1 MEELTKKDILTIL
14 GENLTDIRH
23 SGYKTEYSEEEDV
36 DEMPIEKY
44 KTDPKTGAMVRN
56 KKWPTAK
63 KGIPTEKPERKPK
76 EGAEHKLYRP
86 MFYPPYETDD
96 KTKPE
101 EHVGW
106 YYTPEGVEPSKETS
120 TPIVFSCEWE
130 ELLERSPQLIE
141 MLKDKYG
148 KVKFVNDNCNTSE
161 PRTRNIDTL
170 TVYPIPGE
178 DGDSE
183 EFEKQ
188 YIGPKDGKPKKPEPT
203 RAKIRRTLYDVL
215 RDSFGDQELQNR
227 MKKLSIPPLF
237 VDNIT
242 NPSGEEDDRVPPH
255 RDRFSVT
262 NNELIEFGSHSIQLY
277 PSQENFLTHS
287 GEAIRS
293 KNPNEIPDVKTT
305 ALRGKYSRR
314 NTPTS
319 VPKMGQV
326 GNYGKTEV
334 LGLDKYDI
342 PEENFEV
349 VVFTDFGLKGEAT
362 NKDDEGKVTEWTW
375 TIDYDLKYG
384 KRLEKEDR
392 IRNTVT
398 DGDINKKVT
407 VTLPEPMVFDGKY
420 IADPKTLSGIKPG
433 SERDTGENHPLTNQ
447 TILKG
452 LETVLGE
459 FKGEI
464 MSANEAQS
472 IKRAISSIDV
482 LGARSVRPQQSQMNE
497 DEIRDFVKQTLLN
510 K

>member
-36 DEMPIEKY
+36 DEMAIEKY
-44 KTDPKTGAMVRN
+44 KIDPKTGARVLN
-56 KKWPTAK
+56 KKWPTSK

-76 EGAEHKLYRP
+76 EGTEHKLYRP
-86 MFYPPYETDD
+86 MFYPPYDTDD
-96 KTKPE
+96 KTEVE

-106 YYTPEGVEPSKETS
+106 YYTPQGVEPSKETS

-130 ELLERSPQLIE
+130 ELLERSPELIK

-148 KVKFVNDNCNTSE
+148 KVKFVNDRCNTE
-161 PRTRNIDTL
+161 GPRTRNNDTL
-170 TVYPIPGE
+170 TVNPIPGE

-188 YIGPKDGKPKKPEPT
+188 YIGPKDDKPKKEEST
-203 RAKIRRTLYDVL
+203 RSKIRATLYNVL
-215 RDSFGDQELQNR
+215 RDSFGDQELQTQ

-242 NPSGEEDDRVPPH
+242 NSSGEEDKRVPPH
-255 RDRFSVT
+255 IDKYSLT
-262 NNELIEFGSHSIQLY
+262 NDEVIAFGTHSIQLY
-277 PSQENFLTHS
+277 KTQDNFLKHS
-287 GEAIRS
+287 TKSLRS
-293 KNPNEIPDVKTT
+293 DPKDIADVKTT
-305 ALRGKYSRR
+305 ALRRKYSRR
-314 NTPTS
+314 YSAPS
-319 VPKMGQV
+319 VSRMSQV

-334 LGLDKYDI
+334 LGLDKYDV
-342 PEENFEV
+342 PEEDFEV
-349 VVFTDFGLKGEAT
+349 LVFTDFELKGEAT

-384 KRLEKEDR
+384 KRSPDDR
-392 IRNTVT
+392 QIRNTNT
-398 DGDINKKVT
+398 DAEINNKVT

-420 IADPKTLSGIKPG
+420 DIDRKTLVNIEKG
-433 SERDTGENHPLTNQ
+433 SEPDTGNNHPLTNQ

-464 MSANEAQS
+464 MSSNPNKSVQ
-472 IKRAISSIDV
+472 RAISSIDK
-482 LGARSVRPQQSQMNE
+482 LGARALRPQQSQMNE